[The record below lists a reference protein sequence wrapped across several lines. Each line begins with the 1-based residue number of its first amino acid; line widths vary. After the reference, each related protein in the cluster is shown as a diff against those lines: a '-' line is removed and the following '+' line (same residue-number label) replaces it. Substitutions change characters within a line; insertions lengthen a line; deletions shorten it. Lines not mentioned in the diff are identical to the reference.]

1 MNRRS
6 YRKWSWPI
14 NAVVYNLC
22 RLIPFRD
29 KRLWLF
35 GESAG
40 QYYSDNPKYIY
51 DYIYHE
57 TNDGV
62 RAIWLSYNTQII
74 ETLQNQGMEAY
85 PIRSWKAIWLSLRC
99 GVIVYN
105 KSIDDLG
112 LLPLCGGAVIVSP
125 WHGAGFKRIHNAALS
140 GMRLK
145 IKRFLDHIFSW
156 KKMDLNFA
164 TSDYNKQQFHEWFT
178 IPWDKIIITGQAR
191 NDALINHIDKKIIL
205 DSLGISSEKRI
216 ILYMPTH
223 RPSPNGKN
231 IVEDIVKDL
240 VGCNQ
245 LVKYIEQ
252 THSEFVIKP
261 HPLTNI
267 KGINMPENFS
277 LFSYGQLKV
286 NQELLAIADIL
297 VTDYS
302 SCFIDYA
309 LLNKP
314 FVLYVPDETE
324 YMNNTC
330 GMYSEFFDVL
340 DLCRAST
347 PIELLGRLSSPSL
360 EATILTNKLY
370 KSPNDKGHY
379 SQNAYQVIK
388 EYIKI

>member
-1 MNRRS
+1 MNRRL

-14 NAVVYNLC
+14 NALVYNLC

-29 KRLWLF
+29 KKLWLF

-57 TNDGV
+57 SNDGV
-62 RAIWLSYNTQII
+62 RAIWLSYNKEII
-74 ETLQNQGMEAY
+74 DTLQNQGKEAY
-85 PIRSWKAIWLSLRC
+85 PIKSWKAIWLSLRC

-125 WHGAGFKRIHNAALS
+125 WHGAGFKRIHNATLS
-140 GMRLK
+140 GNKLK
-145 IKRFLDHIFSW
+145 IKRFLDKIFSW
-156 KKMDLNFA
+156 KKMDINFA
-164 TSDYNKQQFHEWFT
+164 TSEYNKQQFFEWFT
-178 IPWDKIIITGQAR
+178 ISRDKIFITGQAR
-191 NDALINHIDKKIIL
+191 NDALFAQVDREAIL
-205 DSLGISSEKRI
+205 ESLGISSEKKI

-223 RPSPNGKN
+223 RPSPNGVN
-231 IVEDIVKDL
+231 IVESIVKDIIDCDL
-240 VGCNQ
+240 
-245 LVKYIEQ
+245 LVKYLEKN
-252 THSEFVIKP
+252 HSEFVIKP

-267 KGINMPENFS
+267 EGITMPKNFC
-277 LFSYGQLKV
+277 LFSYRQLKV

-314 FVLYVPDETE
+314 FILYVPDEIE
-324 YMNNTC
+324 YMNNTH
-330 GMYSEFFDVL
+330 GMYNEFFEVL

-347 PIELLGRLSSPSL
+347 PIELLKRLSMPSL
-360 EATILTNKLY
+360 DATALTNKY
-370 KSPNDKGHY
+370 YRDPEDKGHY

-388 EYIKI
+388 NNINI